1 MSSTP
6 RKRKQVATSPV
17 SSPTSQ
23 NGRVFTDSDEIRLL
37 KIFKKLAEQ
46 NPSSSSSSTP
56 NSTITID
63 SSSFNRINSS
73 LGSKFTHAQITDK
86 IRRLRVKYHKQ
97 ARSKSLIKTPH
108 DQALFKIAQLIWGKK
123 KTNRKKEAKKV
134 QNSASADDED
144 EGEEQKNEQ
153 NEEREREGAELD
165 EYPVLAGELS
175 KYLPMNLVWREALKS
190 LGNDKLKEM
199 NDKWM
204 LIGIEEAK
212 IVSKKA
218 DLVKEQTQL
227 IMKALGDGTANGNE
241 YAGFLWFSF
250 WVCSVDLYFYWHCSF
265 CTFVAA
271 EIKLLTC

>member
-1 MSSTP
+1 MTSTP

-37 KIFKKLAEQ
+37 KTFKKLAEQ

-56 NSTITID
+56 NPTITVD

-73 LGSKFTHAQITDK
+73 LGSKFTNAQITDK

-108 DQALFKIAQLIWGKK
+108 DQALFKIAQLIWGKR
-123 KTNRKKEAKKV
+123 KTKEAKKV
-134 QNSASADDED
+134 QNFASTDDED
-144 EGEEQKNEQ
+144 KEEEQENERQ
-153 NEEREREGAELD
+153 EREGVDLD
-165 EYPVLAGELS
+165 EYPVLVGEFS
-175 KYLPMNLVWREALKS
+175 KYHPMNLVWREALKS
-190 LGNDKLKEM
+190 LGNGKLKEM

-204 LIGIEEAK
+204 VIGIEEAK
-212 IVSKKA
+212 IVNKKA

-227 IMKALGDGTANGNE
+227 IMKALGNGTANGNQ
-241 YAGFLWFSF
+241 YDGFLWTSS
-250 WVCSVDLYFYWHCSF
+250 WVSLYWIC
-265 CTFVAA
+265 
-271 EIKLLTC
+271 